1 VYGLFI
7 ALPAAERAELTAVTS
22 QAYDSRG
29 ALGISVAGKT
39 WALPPVMAP
48 FTHGQF
54 EIVVSSRT
62 EFLQL
67 QRMLTSP
74 D

>member
-1 VYGLFI
+1 VYGLLI
-7 ALPAAERAELTAVTS
+7 ALPAAEWAELTAVSS
-22 QAYDSRG
+22 QAYNSRG

-39 WALPPVMAP
+39 WALPTVMAP

-54 EIVVSSRT
+54 EIVVSSRN
-62 EFLQL
+62 EFRRL
-67 QRMLTSP
+67 QRILTSP